1 MFASA
6 QMHYRATN
14 PGILISGDSLLSL
27 ARGQF
32 VPVVENNV
40 IQMRPVN
47 VGRDLGTQV
56 YVTAGLQDGDIIV
69 VNPNDAVKQG
79 ARVSTR
85 NAPAGQQGGGG
96 N

>member
-1 MFASA
+1 
-6 QMHYRATN
+6 
-14 PGILISGDSLLSL
+14 
-27 ARGQF
+27 
-32 VPVVENNV
+32 VVENNV

-56 YVTAGLQDGDIIV
+56 YITAGLQDGDIIV

-79 ARVSTR
+79 AHVTTR
-85 NAPAGQQGGGG
+85 PAPAGQQGGG